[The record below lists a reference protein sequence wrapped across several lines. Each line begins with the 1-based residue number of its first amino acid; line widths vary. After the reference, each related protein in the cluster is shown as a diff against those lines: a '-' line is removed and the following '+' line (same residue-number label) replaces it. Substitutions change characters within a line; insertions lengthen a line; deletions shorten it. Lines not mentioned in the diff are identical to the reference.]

1 MKDFFQKIPLYLS
14 LPEMRLFWY
23 FLPLVLF
30 IAIIDILYLPSL
42 WALTSIGILLVL
54 GLFIFINNL
63 RLARSNLQI
72 KIEHSELKSVISN
85 LRDGVVAYSPDFKI
99 LIFNQ
104 AAEQIFNISA
114 ESVLGQTISPEWA
127 KEERF
132 KVLARVI
139 FPSLASTV
147 VRRSEAGVYPQI
159 VEMSFEES
167 QENRLALRVITDRII
182 DSRGQVLGFIK
193 LIRDRTR
200 EVELLRSKSEFI
212 TVAAHQLRT
221 PLTGIQWAFESLRKE
236 PLSEPLK
243 EIVETGFRAAS
254 EVLRNVNDLLD
265 ASKIEEGK
273 FGYNFENID
282 IVSFIEEALVNI
294 KDLAR
299 QASVKIYFQKPAEES
314 IMLNVDVQKLGM
326 AISNLLDNAIKYNVQ
341 NGEVIV
347 GVERLK
353 DKPFVQVSVKD
364 TGLGMSPQDLEKLFT
379 KFFRAENAVKAA
391 PGGIGLGLYI
401 VRNIIRRHG
410 GDIWA
415 ESELNRGT
423 TFYFTLPTDPK
434 LIPAKEIVYS
444 ED

>member
-1 MKDFFQKIPLYLS
+1 MWKKISLYLN

-30 IAIIDILYLPSL
+30 IAVINILYLPPVWTL
-42 WALTSIGILLVL
+42 ISIGLLLAL

-63 RLARSNLQI
+63 RLAKSNLQI
-72 KIEHSELKSVISN
+72 KIERSELKSVISN
-85 LRDGVVAYSPDFKI
+85 LRDGVVAYGPDFKI

-104 AAEQIFNISA
+104 AAEQIFNIGA
-114 ESVLGQTISPEWA
+114 EAVVGQIISPEQA
-127 KEERF
+127 KERRF
-132 KVLARVI
+132 ELLARVI
-139 FPSLASTV
+139 FPSLAATV

-159 VEMSFEES
+159 VEMSFDEP
-167 QENRLALRVITDRII
+167 RLDLRVITDRII
-182 DSRGQVLGFIK
+182 DSHGRLLGFIK

-200 EVELLRSKSEFI
+200 EVELLRSKGEFI

-236 PLSEPLK
+236 PLNEPLK
-243 EIVETGFRAAS
+243 EIVETGLRAAS

-273 FGYNFENID
+273 FGYNFESVD
-282 IVSFIEEALVNI
+282 IASFIEEALANV

-299 QASVKIYFQKPAEES
+299 QAAVKVYFQKPAEGT
-314 IMLNVDVQKLGM
+314 ITLNVDVQKLSM
-326 AISNLLDNAIKYNVQ
+326 AFANLLDNAIKYNVQ
-341 NGEVIV
+341 NGEVAV
-347 GVERLK
+347 SVEKLK

-364 TGLGMSPQDLEKLFT
+364 TGLGMSSLDVEKLFT
-379 KFFRAENAVKAA
+379 KFFRAENAVKSA

-401 VRNIIRRHG
+401 TKNIIKRHG

-423 TFYFTLPTDPK
+423 TFYFTLPTDPN

>member
-1 MKDFFQKIPLYLS
+1 MKYWQKISLYLS

-23 FLPLVLF
+23 FLPFVLF
-30 IAIIDILYLPSL
+30 IAVIDILYLPAV
-42 WALTSIGILLVL
+42 WTFISIGLLLVL

-85 LRDGVVAYSPDFKI
+85 LKDGVVAYSPDFKI

-104 AAEQIFNISA
+104 AAEQIFNIGA
-114 ESVLGQTISPEWA
+114 ESVVGQIISPERA
-127 KEERF
+127 KERQFELLTRI
-132 KVLARVI
+132 I
-139 FPSLASTV
+139 FPSLAATV
-147 VRRSEAGVYPQI
+147 IRRSEAGVYPQI
-159 VEMSFEES
+159 VEMSFDEP
-167 QENRLALRVITDRII
+167 RLSLRVITDRII
-182 DSRGQVLGFIK
+182 DSHGRLLGFIK

-200 EVELLRSKSEFI
+200 EVELLRSKNEFI

-221 PLTGIQWAFESLRKE
+221 PLAGIHWAFESLRKE
-236 PLSEPLK
+236 PLSESLK
-243 EIVETGFRAAS
+243 EIVENGFRATS

-282 IVSFIEEALVNI
+282 IVSFIEETLANV

-299 QASVKIYFQKPAEES
+299 QAGVKVYFQKPAEES
-314 IMLNVDVQKLGM
+314 IMLSVDVQKLGM

-341 NGEVIV
+341 NGEVVV
-347 GVERLK
+347 GLERLK
-353 DKPFVQVSVKD
+353 DKPFLQISVKD
-364 TGLGMSPQDLEKLFT
+364 TGLGMLPQDVEKLFT
-379 KFFRAENAVKAA
+379 KFFRAENAVKSA

-401 VRNIIRRHG
+401 IRNIIRRHG
-410 GDIWA
+410 GDIRA
-415 ESELNRGT
+415 ESEINRGT

-434 LIPAKEIVYS
+434 LIPAKEIVYG
-444 ED
+444 EE